1 MEISM
6 SKIERLKS
14 YLASGATATPTQ
26 ITGMFGLQNPTAAIH
41 QLRSDGICVY
51 ANKATLK
58 SGKQTTKYRVGSPTK
73 SMVQTAHALG
83 LFN

>member
-1 MEISM
+1 M

-14 YLASGATATPTQ
+14 YLASGATATPKQ
-26 ITGMFGLQNPTAAIH
+26 IRSMFGLQNPTAAIH
-41 QLRSDGICVY
+41 QLRTEGVCIY

-58 SGKQTTKYRVGSPTK
+58 TGEQTTKYRVGAPSK
-73 SMVQTAHALG
+73 AMVQAAHAQG